1 MRFGLGRSI
10 GSRLFTILLILSL
23 VPAAGISLV
32 FYLEFSQS
40 LHQDGMA
47 KLGLVAEKYAEGL
60 DLWLAAH
67 QRKVEALA
75 SLPALTSLDPAVAL
89 PVLREFATK
98 DQEAEFYFLAR
109 LDGTRWRSDGSQ
121 DNISDREYFQR
132 FSKEKKV
139 LWSRAEHS
147 KATGAPRVVVV
158 APVYRPDGILA
169 GLAGMALSLN
179 RLNEYVSRLSIGGT
193 GYPYI
198 VDSEGLCIAHPVREN
213 VLKLN
218 ITRSG
223 SESLDRAA
231 QALLAKKR
239 GVERYVWE
247 GVDKYVASAPVG
259 TTGWLVVATQPIKE
273 FLAGIR
279 LATAVALI
287 ALAAVA
293 AAAVLLALLLSRQIG
308 RPVAEL
314 SRQAEVL
321 ATGNLAVEM
330 RASGFGEVEVLRGSL
345 TRVVGGLRSI
355 VGSVREGIGSLEEAV
370 NEISSAATTT
380 AQVAQQVAENVG
392 QISAGAEE
400 MSANASAISQ
410 ASGSTAAKIEELTA
424 RVEEISRLTHGA
436 ADRTREGEK
445 ALERLA
451 AGLTEAARQGEV
463 TQRIVEELT
472 RKTGQVKDI
481 AAVITGIAEQTNLLA
496 LNAAIEAARA
506 ADHGRGF
513 AVVAEEVRKLAE
525 ESSRRAD
532 DIAGLT
538 QEVGGDIE
546 KAAFAVA
553 STVRLLAEQQKL
565 GQEAASQFQEIA
577 KNAAEVAGFLEEIT
591 AQAALIREQGSEIA
605 RQVSGI
611 AAATEES
618 AASAQQIAASAQEM
632 SAAAGALESSVRRL
646 SQLFERL
653 KAESE
658 RFVV

>member
-1 MRFGLGRSI
+1 
-10 GSRLFTILLILSL
+10 
-23 VPAAGISLV
+23 
-32 FYLEFSQS
+32 
-40 LHQDGMA
+40 
-47 KLGLVAEKYAEGL
+47 
-60 DLWLAAH
+60 
-67 QRKVEALA
+67 
-75 SLPALTSLDPAVAL
+75 
-89 PVLREFATK
+89 
-98 DQEAEFYFLAR
+98 
-109 LDGTRWRSDGSQ
+109 
-121 DNISDREYFQR
+121 
-132 FSKEKKV
+132 
-139 LWSRAEHS
+139 
-147 KATGAPRVVVV
+147 
-158 APVYRPDGILA
+158 
-169 GLAGMALSLN
+169 
-179 RLNEYVSRLSIGGT
+179 
-193 GYPYI
+193 
-198 VDSEGLCIAHPVREN
+198 
-213 VLKLN
+213 
-218 ITRSG
+218 
-223 SESLDRAA
+223 
-231 QALLAKKR
+231 
-239 GVERYVWE
+239 
-247 GVDKYVASAPVG
+247 
-259 TTGWLVVATQPIKE
+259 
-273 FLAGIR
+273 
-279 LATAVALI
+279 
-287 ALAAVA
+287 
-293 AAAVLLALLLSRQIG
+293 
-308 RPVAEL
+308 
-314 SRQAEVL
+314 
-321 ATGNLAVEM
+321 M

-553 STVRLLAEQQKL
+553 STVRLLAEQQK
-565 GQEAASQFQEIA
+565 
-577 KNAAEVAGFLEEIT
+577 
-591 AQAALIREQGSEIA
+591 
-605 RQVSGI
+605 
-611 AAATEES
+611 
-618 AASAQQIAASAQEM
+618 
-632 SAAAGALESSVRRL
+632 
-646 SQLFERL
+646 
-653 KAESE
+653 
-658 RFVV
+658 